1 MNDQRLP
8 VSPPLPPA
16 LFFVLLESSRAGRQE
31 LKAMDTLLACYR
43 VWFVTMRYDHCCQA
57 IQVLEGRKEVELIF
71 LCSPN
76 KYVGFKG
83 GEH

>member
-1 MNDQRLP
+1 
-8 VSPPLPPA
+8 
-16 LFFVLLESSRAGRQE
+16 
-31 LKAMDTLLACYR
+31 MDTLLACYR